1 MRILLPTGEA
11 TAGVVR
17 KAAEGFDADVIVTGE
32 IAAFLTPERLRD
44 LVKAGDYDLVLVSG
58 MSTASFASVEEETG
72 VPVYRGPRHATDL
85 AMVLPLLGKVALSRD
100 VPADELFAA
109 ERRDAAYRRLSVL
122 EDAAEPEIVL
132 RGTKIGGGSRMKVLA
147 EIMDA
152 HRHPS
157 LRYAVEDFF
166 ARGADIVDLGFGFDA
181 TPADVER
188 CFAALDG
195 IEGPLAADTQDPTLI
210 RAALC
215 RADLV
220 LSLHEG
226 NIPLVGEEVAVA
238 GAAVVV
244 VPGAASLAANLRA
257 AQDAG
262 IFALIADPLLQ
273 PAGSG
278 FVTSLCGFSDL
289 GVPLFFGAGNVT
301 ELIDADSVGVN
312 ALLAACAFE
321 VGASVVF
328 TSEHS
333 DKTRG
338 SVAEM
343 RLATEMMAVMG
354 DHPYPK
360 DLGIDLLVLKEKRRR
375 HEPLP
380 AGEPQDVPPA
390 PAAFTPDP
398 AGNIRIVV
406 EDGWILAEHLG
417 TVYRGR
423 TAADL
428 AAALL
433 EGGRVT
439 RLDHAAYLGRELAR
453 AEIAVQFGRSYVQD
467 GPL

>member
-17 KAAEGFDADVIVTGE
+17 KAAEDFDADVVVTGE
-32 IAAFLTPERLRD
+32 IAAFLTPETLRD
-44 LVKAGDYDLVLVSG
+44 LIGAGDYDLVLVSG
-58 MSTASFASVEEETG
+58 MSTASFAAVEVETG
-72 VPVYRGPRHATDL
+72 VPVYRGPRHAADL
-85 AMVLPLLGKVALSRD
+85 AMVLPLIGRVALSRE
-100 VPADELFAA
+100 VPADELFAT
-109 ERRDAAYRRLSVL
+109 ERRAEAYRWLSAL
-122 EDAAEPEIVL
+122 EDAAEPDIVL

-152 HRHPS
+152 HCHPA
-157 LRYAVEDFF
+157 LRDTVEDFY
-166 ARGADIVDLGFGFDA
+166 AKGADIVDLGFGFDA

-195 IEGPLAADTQDPTLI
+195 VEGPLAADTQDPALI
-210 RAALC
+210 RAALG
-215 RADLV
+215 RADLI

-226 NIPLVGEEVAVA
+226 NIPLVGEEVAAAGVA
-238 GAAVVV
+238 AVV
-244 VPGAASLAANLRA
+244 VPGAAGLAANLSAARA
-257 AQDAG
+257 AG
-262 IFALIADPLLQ
+262 IAALVADPLLQ

-278 FVTSLCGFSDL
+278 LVASLCGFSGDD
-289 GVPLFFGAGNVT
+289 VPLFFGAGNVA

-312 ALLAACAFE
+312 ALLAACAHE

-343 RLATEMMAVMG
+343 RRATEMMAVMG

-375 HEPLP
+375 REPLP
-380 AGEPQDVPPA
+380 AGDPVDVPPA
-390 PAAFTPDP
+390 SDAFTPDP
-398 AGNIRIVV
+398 AGNIRIAVAG
-406 EDGWILAEHLG
+406 GWILTEHQG

-428 AAALL
+428 TAALL
-433 EGGRVT
+433 DGGCVT

-453 AEIAVQFGRSYVQD
+453 AEVAAHLGRSYVQD
-467 GPL
+467 GPF

>member
-11 TAGVVR
+11 TSGVVR
-17 KAAEGFDADVIVTGE
+17 KAAEGFDADVVVTGE
-32 IAAFLTPERLRD
+32 IAAFLTPDHLRD
-44 LVKAGDYDLVLVSG
+44 LVLAGEYDLVLVSG

-72 VPVYRGPRHATDL
+72 VPIFRGPRHAADL
-85 AMVLPLLGKVALSRD
+85 AMVLPLLGKVTLSRE

-109 ERRDAAYRRLSVL
+109 ERRDAAYRRLSAL

-132 RGTKIGGGSRMKVLA
+132 RGTKIGGGSRMKILA

-152 HRHPS
+152 HRHPA
-157 LRYAVEDFF
+157 LRDAVEDFF
-166 ARGADIVDLGFGFDA
+166 AKGADIVDLGFGFDA

-188 CFAALDG
+188 CFAALEG
-195 IEGPLAADTQDPTLI
+195 MEGPLAADTQDPPLI
-210 RAALC
+210 RAALG
-215 RADLV
+215 RADLI

-226 NIPLVGEEVAVA
+226 NISLVGAEIAAAGVAA
-238 GAAVVV
+238 VV
-244 VPGAASLAANLRA
+244 VPGAAGLAANLRA
-257 AQDAG
+257 ARDSG
-262 IFALIADPLLQ
+262 IAALVADPLLQ

-278 FVTSLCGFSDL
+278 LVASLCGFSGD

-312 ALLAACAFE
+312 ALLAACAHE
-321 VGASVVF
+321 VGASLIF

-333 DKTRG
+333 DKTKG

-375 HEPLP
+375 REPLP
-380 AGEPQDVPPA
+380 AGAPLDVPPA
-390 PAAFTPDP
+390 PDAFIPDP
-398 AGNIRIVV
+398 AGNIRIAV
-406 EDGWILAEHLG
+406 DGGWILAAHG
-417 TVYRGR
+417 GRVYRGR

-433 EGGRVT
+433 DAGCVT

-453 AEIAVQFGRSYVQD
+453 AEVAVQFGRSYVQD
-467 GPL
+467 GPF